1 MLCDIV
7 CFSHCGSMCRTI
19 ICQTLRPYKLSPF
32 VCQSG
37 NKSYRLAD
45 RIADGRYV
53 IAGGPVGIS

>member
-1 MLCDIV
+1 MLYRLLFALRQYV
-7 CFSHCGSMCRTI
+7 SHI